1 MQIMKITTFRILIIL
16 LLVQGE
22 LSAQTAFPFQNTSL
36 PDNERLDNLLS
47 LMTIDEKV
55 NALSTNLG
63 VPRLGIRNTGHSEGL
78 HGMALGGP
86 ANWGDFTTKIN
97 PKTYPT
103 TIFPQSYGLGETW
116 DPELLQKVADI
127 EATEIRFYTQNPNLN
142 KGGMVMR
149 APNADLARDP
159 RWGRTEESYGEDA
172 FLGSR
177 LTVAFVKGLQGN
189 DPRYWKSASLMK
201 HFMANSNED
210 GRDSTSSNFDER
222 LFREYYSFPFY
233 KGITEGGSRGFMASY
248 NSWNGIPMTIHPI
261 LKTIARD
268 EWGNNGIICTDGG
281 ALKLL
286 VYSHKA
292 FPTLTEGAAAVVKA
306 TVGQF
311 LDDFKPSV
319 YEALKTGLLTEKD
332 IDTAIRGNFYVAL
345 RLGLLDADQTKI
357 LYTNI
362 GVTDTVAPW
371 LKPEIRAF
379 VRTVTSKSVVLL
391 KNSTKLLPL
400 SLTKIKSIA
409 VIGPRANEVLL
420 DWYSG
425 TPPYA
430 VTILQGIKNAVG
442 REVEVFYAAS
452 DAMDQA
458 TSAARKAD
466 VAIVCV
472 GNHPYGTDPRWMVSP
487 VPSDGREGVD
497 RKAIT
502 LEQEDLVKV
511 VTQANPKTI
520 MVLVSNFPYAINWS
534 QENVPAILHVT
545 NNSQELGNGLA
556 DVIFGKVNPAGRTT
570 QTWVKSITDLPPMM
584 DYDIRHGRTYQ
595 YFKGKPLYPFGF
607 GLSYT
612 TFAYSGLKTSGPAL
626 NDSLLV
632 SVDVKNTGNR
642 DGEEVVQLYVS
653 YPDSKVERPIKQL
666 KGFKRVFIPAGK
678 TVTVNIPLKAQDL
691 AYWDVEKHAFIVE
704 KGKVKITV
712 ASSSED
718 DRPLTPK
725 GGIRNSLVLAVEG
738 K

>member
-1 MQIMKITTFRILIIL
+1 MKIMKFTTFHILIIL
-16 LLVQGE
+16 LLLHCA
-22 LSAQTAFPFQNTSL
+22 LSAQTVFPFQNTAL

-63 VPRLGIRNTGHSEGL
+63 VPRLGIRNTGQSEGL

-86 ANWGDFTTKIN
+86 ANWGDFTTKVN

-172 FLGSR
+172 FLGSQ
-177 LTVAFVKGLQGN
+177 LTVAFIKGLQGN

-210 GRDSTSSNFDER
+210 GRDSSSSNFDER

-233 KGITEGGSRGFMASY
+233 KGITEGGSRAFMASY

-261 LKTIARD
+261 LKTITRD

-292 FPTLTEGAAAVVKA
+292 FPTLTEGAVAVVKA

-311 LDDFKPSV
+311 LDDYKPSV
-319 YEALKTGLLTEKD
+319 YEALKKGLLTEKD

-345 RLGLLDADQTKI
+345 RLGLLDGDQIKVP
-357 LYTNI
+357 YSNI
-362 GVTDTVAPW
+362 GVIDTISPW
-371 LKPEIRAF
+371 LKPETQTF
-379 VRTVTSKSVVLL
+379 VRTVTAKSVVLL

-400 SLTKIKSIA
+400 SLTKIKSIV
-409 VIGPRANEVLL
+409 VIGPRANEVIF

-442 REVEVFYAAS
+442 KEVEVFYAAS

-458 TSAARKAD
+458 TNAARKAD

-472 GNHPYGTDPRWMVSP
+472 GNHPYGTDPRWMASP

-497 RKAIT
+497 RKSIT

-520 MVLVSNFPYAINWS
+520 MVLVSNFPFAINWS
-534 QENVPAILHVT
+534 QENVPAILQVT
-545 NNSQELGNGLA
+545 NSSQELGNGLA

-570 QTWVKSITDLPPMM
+570 QTWVKSITDLPPLM

-612 TFAYSGLKTSGPAL
+612 TFSYSGLKTSNPAL
-626 NDSLLV
+626 RDSMMI

-666 KGFKRVFIPAGK
+666 KGFKRVFIPAEK
-678 TVTVNIPLKAQDL
+678 TVTVDIPLKAEDL
-691 AYWDVEKHAFIVE
+691 AYWNVEKHAFIVE
-704 KGKVKITV
+704 KGNVKLMV
-712 ASSSED
+712 GSSSED
-718 DRPLTPK
+718 
-725 GGIRNSLVLAVEG
+725 IRLKQTLRTLNR
-738 K
+738 

>member
-1 MQIMKITTFRILIIL
+1 MKINAFRILLLFIL
-16 LLVQGE
+16 MHSTV
-22 LSAQTAFPFQNTSL
+22 SAQPAYPFQNTTL
-36 PDNERLDNLLS
+36 TDNVRLDNLLS
-47 LMTIDEKV
+47 LMTLDEKV
-55 NALSTNLG
+55 NALSTSLG
-63 VPRLGIRNTGHSEGL
+63 VPRLGIRNTGQSEGL

-86 ANWGDFTTKIN
+86 ANWGDFANRVN

-116 DPELLQKVADI
+116 NPELIQQVADI

-177 LTVAFVKGLQGN
+177 LTVAFVKGLQGK
-189 DPRYWKSASLMK
+189 DPKYWKSASLMK

-210 GRDSTSSNFDER
+210 GRDSTSSDFDER
-222 LFREYYSFPFY
+222 LFREYYSYPFY
-233 KGITEGGSRGFMASY
+233 KGITEGGSRAFMASY
-248 NSWNGIPMTIHPI
+248 NSWNRIPMTIHPV
-261 LKTIARD
+261 LKKVTRD

-286 VYSHKA
+286 VESHKA

-311 LDDFKPSV
+311 LDTFKPYV
-319 YEALKTGLLTEKD
+319 YEAIKKGLLTEKD
-332 IDTAIRGNFYVAL
+332 IDIAIRGNFYVAL

-357 LYTNI
+357 PYANI
-362 GVTDTVAPW
+362 GVTDTVSPW
-371 LKPEIRAF
+371 LKPETQSF
-379 VRTVTSKSVVLL
+379 VRTVTAKSVVLL
-391 KNSTKLLPL
+391 KNSMNLLPL
-400 SLTKIKSIA
+400 NKSKIKSIA

-425 TPPYA
+425 TPPYV

-442 REVEVFYAAS
+442 SEVEVFYAAS
-452 DAMDQA
+452 DEMDKA
-458 TSAARKAD
+458 TIAARKSD
-466 VAIVCV
+466 IAIVCV
-472 GNHPYGTDPRWMVSP
+472 GNHPYGTDARWMVSP

-511 VTQANPKTI
+511 VTQSNPKTV
-520 MVLVSNFPYAINWS
+520 MVLVSNFPFAINWS

-556 DVIFGKVNPAGRTT
+556 DVLFGKVNPAGRTT

-584 DYDIRHGRTYQ
+584 DYNICHGRTYQ

-607 GLSYT
+607 GLSYS
-612 TFAYSGLKTSGPAL
+612 TFSYSALKTSKPIL
-626 NDSLLV
+626 TDTTIV
-632 SVDVKNTGNR
+632 SVLVTNTGSR
-642 DGEEVVQLYVS
+642 DGEEVVQLYVA
-653 YPDSKVERPIKQL
+653 YPGSAVERPIKQL

-678 TVTVNIPLKAQDL
+678 TITVDIALKAEDL
-691 AYWDVEKHAFIVE
+691 AYWNVEKHAFIVE
-704 KGKVKITV
+704 KGKVKIMV
-712 ASSSED
+712 GSSSED
-718 DRPLTPK
+718 
-725 GGIRNSLVLAVEG
+725 IRLSSTFRVQ
-738 K
+738 